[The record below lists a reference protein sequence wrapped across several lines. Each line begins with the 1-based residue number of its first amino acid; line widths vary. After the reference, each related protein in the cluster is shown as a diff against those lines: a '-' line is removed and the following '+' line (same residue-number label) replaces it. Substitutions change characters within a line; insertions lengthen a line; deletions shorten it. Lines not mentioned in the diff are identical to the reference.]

1 MCVCVFACTSNQH
14 RPPGLR
20 ESEDEKRI
28 RSICSAKRLQQLG
41 ACTILESF
49 AYKTKPGAKQEV
61 FVGED
66 VGS

>member
-1 MCVCVFACTSNQH
+1 MVAQDLGF
-14 RPPGLR
+14 
-20 ESEDEKRI
+20 
-28 RSICSAKRLQQLG
+28 CSAKGLQQLG